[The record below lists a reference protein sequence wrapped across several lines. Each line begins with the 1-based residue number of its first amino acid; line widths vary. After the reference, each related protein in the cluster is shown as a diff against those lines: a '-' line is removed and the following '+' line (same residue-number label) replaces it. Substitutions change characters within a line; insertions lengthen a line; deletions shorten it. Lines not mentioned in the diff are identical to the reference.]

1 MLEYEAK
8 RQALGLFQRV
18 RVGNDRRGKLI
29 ALRGLGNRQTAGYG
43 QQHAVGE
50 VGAAFKDRGVE
61 QRVVRH
67 KVDVT
72 VSQRLLQRRRVHLL
86 HVDSH
91 VRKQRRKR
99 GDQRGKHVGR
109 LQRRAAQRQRAGQ
122 AVFGVADVLAQ
133 IFFQIEHLRCGVHI
147 GAADVGQR
155 YGRGAAVED
164 RRAQPFLRLANHLA
178 EGRLRNKQRRGRAGK
193 ALVPVNGEH
202 IAHLMKHRITS

>member
-1 MLEYEAK
+1 M
-8 RQALGLFQRV
+8 QAHHVVEHRVAQAAQRV
-18 RVGNDRRGKLI
+18 DLHVFDGPLAQVAEHVAQQGRRDDEDAQEEHHVHHRV
-29 ALRGLGNRQTAGYG
+29 
-43 QQHAVGE
+43 
-50 VGAAFKDRGVE
+50 VGAVDFVEQEVDQPVEVVHVQREGGHRGDLCDLLRGVE

-155 YGRGAAVED
+155 FGRGAAVED
-164 RRAQPFLRLANHLA
+164 RRA
-178 EGRLRNKQRRGRAGK
+178 
-193 ALVPVNGEH
+193 
-202 IAHLMKHRITS
+202 